1 MRYNVA
7 QLLKEP
13 TGSTRSYELEED
25 FTGPQKI
32 ADLARGRV
40 HMLRTHLGILVRAN
54 LEVQSTLSCGRCLR
68 GFIRSSELLVEEQ
81 FYPTVDLQTGRSLS
95 SNATDDEGSLIDSRH
110 LLDLTGAVGQCVVT
124 DIPMK
129 PLCQHDCLGLCHV
142 CGTNQNLESCD
153 CVSSIVD
160 SRWEALAGL
169 VDEES
174 RQV

>member
-13 TGSTRSYELEED
+13 TGSTRSYELEEN
-25 FTGPQKI
+25 FTGPQRI
-32 ADLARGRV
+32 ADLARGQV
-40 HMLRTHLGILVRAN
+40 HMLRTHVGILLRAN
-54 LEVQSTLSCGRCLR
+54 LEVQSTLSCGRCLED
-68 GFIRSSELLVEEQ
+68 FVRSSTLIVEEE
-81 FYPTVDLQTGRSLS
+81 FYPTVELQTGQGLS
-95 SNATDDEGSLIDSRH
+95 PNATRNEDSLIDSKH
-110 LLDLTGAVGQCVVT
+110 VLDLTGTVGQCVVT

-129 PLCQHDCLGLCHV
+129 PLCRHDCQGLCQV

-153 CVSSIVD
+153 CASPIED

-169 VDEES
+169 VGEEP